1 MAERPTPH
9 SIGVCTL
16 IALHS
21 DPSSPLH
28 DIDLKEPQTLLLHR
42 VLEDCVIIGS
52 SSIGNNN
59 NSHHKSLV
67 PWMRSLARLEL
78 SVYQLVLDTLHR
90 ASESMSA
97 LDDLMESLRLSISEG
112 LVDEVSAHGVYLRQ
126 VSLGWEELSFES
138 MAMLW
143 QALKQQ
149 VQQVVVLSSSSQDE
163 QEDPYPD
170 TTTTT
175 CIDDDDDTS
184 TWPLSPAQLE
194 RQLRKECH
202 LHEQGGSSSMTTK
215 SYEETELEIRNV
227 IQQHSELPAAYF
239 LRFMNCVTHGE
250 RVGALDAL
258 HQYFDVCLCQHHQES
273 SSSSDILQFAAI
285 LLAST
290 HRAFGDYGFA
300 LLATDE
306 AVRVAQQSKD
316 AACVAFAL
324 GWIYQNN
331 NNNNNNTGGG
341 ELLERCAKRAS
352 QGQLPTLVAGANLS
366 LAQRLSHQPGVAPD
380 GPSQAWN
387 ALLQASTENKNE
399 STLPT
404 TLDRPTHLTEKSQGM
419 ETLARQRL
427 VAAGIWDAF
436 QLPQLSGISSF
447 VALHCHDH
455 LVSTDVWTAIHNVA
469 RVALYGSPSKLL
481 STPTTSNKESS
492 SSSSSCIYATC
503 LRTLVELREKYK
515 LGGTNLDNLFVL
527 NAALVL
533 HEWAVRR
540 GDLQDAQA
548 LGVVLESSL
557 HPRLPNYTQ
566 VKVDI
571 YLQKCLLLSRQG
583 HWQEA
588 KDMARELLDTCQ
600 EHGLQ
605 THRVRLLIQLAW
617 IQLESNPHKF
627 IAALPP
633 LLEAVNLCEQ
643 WNLDGLHATCLMLM
657 AKIFLRLGNPKRAI
671 AILHAT
677 LPSLLRQEHV
687 WYQSEAYLVLAKCQ
701 LQLAKTQGKNN
712 SKRLRAASKD
722 LQNSRNG
729 FQTCQDTHRLRETLY
744 LQARVADALGDNAQR
759 DAASA
764 QFVKVQKYM
773 TTRSSSKPSAVLDSM
788 VSPDRLEQIASRS
801 IPVSAGAF

>member
-52 SSIGNNN
+52 
-59 NSHHKSLV
+59 HKSLV
-67 PWMRSLARLEL
+67 PWMRSLASLDF
-78 SVYQLVLDTLHR
+78 VYQLLLDTLQR
-90 ASESMSA
+90 ASGSMSA

-126 VSLGWEELSFES
+126 VCLGWEELSFES
-138 MAMLW
+138 MAMFW
-143 QALKQQ
+143 QALKQELLA
-149 VQQVVVLSSSSQDE
+149 LSQEPPEGEEE
-163 QEDPYPD
+163 QEEDPY
-170 TTTTT
+170 TEAT
-175 CIDDDDDTS
+175 DDTS
-184 TWPLSPAQLE
+184 VWPLSPAQLE
-194 RQLRKECH
+194 RQLRKQCH
-202 LHEQGGSSSMTTK
+202 LLEQGSSTTK

-227 IQQHSELPAAYF
+227 IQQHPELPAAYF

-258 HQYFDVCLCQHHQES
+258 HQYFDVCLCQHQP
-273 SSSSDILQFAAI
+273 SSDILQFAAI

-331 NNNNNNTGGG
+331 NNNSSQGGG
-341 ELLERCAKRAS
+341 GGGQLLERCATRAS

-366 LAQRLSHQPGVAPD
+366 LAQRLSQQPDVAPD

-387 ALLQASTENKNE
+387 AMLQASTDNKTDN
-399 STLPT
+399 TLPA
-404 TLDRPTHLTEKSQGM
+404 TLDRPTHLTERSQGM

-427 VAAGIWDAF
+427 VSAGIWDSF

-481 STPTTSNKESS
+481 TPSSSKE

-548 LGVVLESSL
+548 LGVVLESHL

-583 HWQEA
+583 HWEEA
-588 KDMARELLDTCQ
+588 KKLARQLLDTCQ

-633 LLEAVNLCEQ
+633 LLEAVSLCEQ
-643 WNLDGLHATCLMLM
+643 WNLDGLHATCLMLL
-657 AKIFLRLGNPKRAI
+657 AKVFLRLGNPKRAI

-687 WYQSEAYLVLAKCQ
+687 WYQSEAYLVLAKCH
-701 LQLAKTQGKNN
+701 LQLAKTEGKN
-712 SKRLRAASKD
+712 SKRLRAASKE
-722 LQNSRNG
+722 LRKSRDG

-744 LQARVADALGDNAQR
+744 LHARVADALGDNAQR

-764 QFVKVQKYM
+764 QFVQVQKCM
-773 TTRSSSKPSAVLDSM
+773 TTNSSSKPSAVLDSM
-788 VSPDRLEQIASRS
+788 VSPDKLEQIAARS
-801 IPVSAGAF
+801 IPMPAAC

>member
-28 DIDLKEPQTLLLHR
+28 DIDLIESQTLLLHR

-52 SSIGNNN
+52 HNT
-59 NSHHKSLV
+59 KSLV
-67 PWMRSLARLEL
+67 SWMRNLAGLEL
-78 SVYQLVLDTLHR
+78 FVYQLVLDTLQR
-90 ASESMSA
+90 ASENMSA

-138 MAMLW
+138 MAILW
-143 QALKQQ
+143 QALKQEMQ
-149 VQQVVVLSSSSQDE
+149 VLFQQPPEDQEE
-163 QEDPYPD
+163 QEEDPYPD
-170 TTTTT
+170 TT
-175 CIDDDDDTS
+175 DDTS
-184 TWPLSPAQLE
+184 SWPLSPAQLE
-194 RQLRKECH
+194 RQLRKECR
-202 LHEQGGSSSMTTK
+202 LHEQGSSTTK
-215 SYEETELEIRNV
+215 SYEETELEIRSV
-227 IQQHSELPAAYF
+227 IQQHAELPAAYF

-258 HQYFDVCLCQHHQES
+258 HQYFDVCLCQHQP
-273 SSSSDILQFAAI
+273 SSDILQFAAI

-300 LLATDE
+300 VLATDE

-324 GWIYQNN
+324 GWIHQNN
-331 NNNNNNTGGG
+331 SNNSNTGGG

-366 LAQRLSHQPGVAPD
+366 LAQRLSQQPDAAPG

-387 ALLQASTENKNE
+387 ALLQASTDNKTE
-399 STLPT
+399 SALPT
-404 TLDRPTHLTEKSQGM
+404 TLDRPAHLTEKSQGM

-427 VAAGIWDAF
+427 VAAGIWDSF

-455 LVSTDVWTAIHNVA
+455 LVSTDVWTAIQNVA

-481 STPTTSNKESS
+481 SPPSNRK
-492 SSSSSCIYATC
+492 SSSSSCIYAIC

-548 LGVVLESSL
+548 LGVVLESNL

-583 HWQEA
+583 HWEEA
-588 KDMARELLDTCQ
+588 KDLARGLLDTCQ
-600 EHGLQ
+600 EQGLQ
-605 THRVRLLIQLAW
+605 THRVRILIQLAW

-633 LLEAVNLCEQ
+633 LLEAVSLCEQ
-643 WNLDGLHATCLMLM
+643 LNLDGLHATCLMLL
-657 AKIFLRLGNPKRAI
+657 AKVFLRLSNPKRAI

-701 LQLAKTQGKNN
+701 LQLAKTQGKN
-712 SKRLRAASKD
+712 SKRLRAASKE
-722 LQNSRNG
+722 LQKSRDG
-729 FQTCQDTHRLRETLY
+729 FQTCQDTHRLRETFY

-764 QFVKVQKYM
+764 QFVLIQKFM
-773 TTRSSSKPSAVLDSM
+773 TTRSSSGPSAVLDSM
-788 VSPDRLEQIASRS
+788 ASPDRLERIAARS
-801 IPVSAGAF
+801 IPMSAVC

>member
-1 MAERPTPH
+1 
-9 SIGVCTL
+9 
-16 IALHS
+16 
-21 DPSSPLH
+21 
-28 DIDLKEPQTLLLHR
+28 
-42 VLEDCVIIGS
+42 
-52 SSIGNNN
+52 
-59 NSHHKSLV
+59 
-67 PWMRSLARLEL
+67 
-78 SVYQLVLDTLHR
+78 
-90 ASESMSA
+90 
-97 LDDLMESLRLSISEG
+97 
-112 LVDEVSAHGVYLRQ
+112 
-126 VSLGWEELSFES
+126 
-138 MAMLW
+138 
-143 QALKQQ
+143 
-149 VQQVVVLSSSSQDE
+149 
-163 QEDPYPD
+163 
-170 TTTTT
+170 
-175 CIDDDDDTS
+175 
-184 TWPLSPAQLE
+184 
-194 RQLRKECH
+194 
-202 LHEQGGSSSMTTK
+202 
-215 SYEETELEIRNV
+215 LEIRNV
-227 IQQHSELPAAYF
+227 IHQHPEIPAAYF
-239 LRFMNCVTHGE
+239 LRFMNCVVHGE

-258 HQYFDVCLCQHHQES
+258 HQYFDVCLCQHS
-273 SSSSDILQFAAI
+273 KSSSDILQFAAI

-331 NNNNNNTGGG
+331 SSRKEGGGG

-366 LAQRLSHQPGVAPD
+366 LAQRLSQQPNAAPG

-387 ALLQASTENKNE
+387 ALFLASTDNKTE
-399 STLPT
+399 GTHLPT

-427 VAAGIWDAF
+427 VAAGIWDSF

-481 STPTTSNKESS
+481 SPPTNKEASS

-515 LGGTNLDNLFVL
+515 LGGTNLDNMFVF

-548 LGVVLESSL
+548 LGVVLESHL

-571 YLQKCLLLSRQG
+571 YMQKCLLLSRQG
-583 HWQEA
+583 HWEKA
-588 KDMARELLDTCQ
+588 KDLARELLDTCQ

-605 THRVRLLIQLAW
+605 THRVRVLIQLAW

-633 LLEAVNLCEQ
+633 LLEAVSLCEQ
-643 WNLDGLHATCLMLM
+643 WNLDGLHATCLMLL
-657 AKIFLRLGNPKRAI
+657 AKVFLRLGNPKRAI

-701 LQLAKTQGKNN
+701 LQLAKTEKGKN
-712 SKRLRAASKD
+712 SKRLRAASKE
-722 LQNSRNG
+722 LQKSRDG

-744 LQARVADALGDNAQR
+744 LQARVADAVGDNGQR
-759 DAASA
+759 DIASG
-764 QFVKVQKYM
+764 QFVQVQKYM
-773 TTRSSSKPSAVLDSM
+773 TTQSSSTPSAVLDSM
-788 VSPDRLEQIASRS
+788 GSPDRLEQIAVRS
-801 IPVSAGAF
+801 IPMTAAC